1 MRETE
6 ERRRLVQQHMAN
18 LKRQRALEAERGK
31 MAKEDALALALV
43 REEKRFVQAWARA
56 WRVRMCFALGSLA
69 STVLSGWVLGS
80 RQFRRAKNIVFVNR
94 DVCGRMRNDWR
105 SFHMKSLICSCI
117 FHFFEGQRHIFA

>member
-43 REEKRFVQAWARA
+43 REEKRFSVLCVFPCV
-56 WRVRMCFALGSLA
+56 RVRICAALS
-69 STVLSGWVLGS
+69 S
-80 RQFRRAKNIVFVNR
+80 
-94 DVCGRMRNDWR
+94 
-105 SFHMKSLICSCI
+105 
-117 FHFFEGQRHIFA
+117 